1 MVIDSMFAFALHKIE
16 YWQLRINEISGHELS
31 IGNQRFFSRFF
42 FHFRR
47 GEFSR
52 SICTATSHSTSWIN
66 GSVRAARSH
75 FTADAEYIF
84 IHFLSSQYFNTFFFS
99 WIRNFTRKFRR
110 AIFFL
115 PSYLSFSFMPYSV
128 LGFVFGCCKRPSDM
142 AKNEWMFLLL
152 CFRRTRY
159 RSLSVDAEYWSTVVS
174 QVFKQ
179 II

>member
-1 MVIDSMFAFALHKIE
+1 MNFRQGINDFFLVFFFIFAEVNFLGPFAQQRHIRHLESMDPCALRA
-16 YWQLRINEISGHELS
+16 LISQQMPNTFS
-31 IGNQRFFSRFF
+31 YIFFHLNILIRFF
-42 FHFRR
+42 FLEYEISLENS
-47 GEFSR
+47 GERF
-52 SICTATSHSTSWIN
+52 
-66 GSVRAARSH
+66 
-75 FTADAEYIF
+75 
-84 IHFLSSQYFNTFFFS
+84 
-99 WIRNFTRKFRR
+99 
-110 AIFFL
+110 FFL